1 MSLAATLTPQGMPVA
16 SFLLLLAVFGACLWD
31 ARRIAGEPWF
41 RWLLPSGC
49 AVLILAIATAFLP
62 LIVIGAT
69 LAAAGL
75 ALTNYWR
82 WNRR

>member
-1 MSLAATLTPQGMPVA
+1 MPVA

-41 RWLLPSGC
+41 RWLLPGGC
-49 AVLILAIATAFLP
+49 AVLILAIGTGLLP
-62 LIVIGAT
+62 LIVVGAT

>member
-1 MSLAATLTPQGMPVA
+1 MPVA
-16 SFLLLLAVFGACLWD
+16 SFLLLLAVLGACLWD
-31 ARRIAGEPWF
+31 AQRIAGEPWF
-41 RWLLPSGC
+41 RWLLPSGFT
-49 AVLILAIATAFLP
+49 VLVLAIATELLP

-82 WNRR
+82 WTRR